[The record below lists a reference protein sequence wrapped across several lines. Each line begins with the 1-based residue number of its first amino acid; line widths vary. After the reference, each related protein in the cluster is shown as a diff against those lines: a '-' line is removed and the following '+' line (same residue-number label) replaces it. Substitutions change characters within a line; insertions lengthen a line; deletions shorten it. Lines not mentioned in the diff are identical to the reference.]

1 MERLDSCARTGNPA
15 RNARMA
21 ALALARGMRRE
32 GVKQATPKPGASQV
46 QATCKP
52 GDWEVLSY
60 SLGISFVFS
69 SYSLRVLPFSLWQG
83 LGRCQ
88 GQDASATSLPK
99 AIAGNKP
106 AAFRPCNSPRS
117 RVKRAR

>member
-1 MERLDSCARTGNPA
+1 
-15 RNARMA
+15 MA

-69 SYSLRVLPFSLWQG
+69 SYSLRILFVFFPSLC
-83 LGRCQ
+83 GR
-88 GQDASATSLPK
+88 DLD
-99 AIAGNKP
+99 
-106 AAFRPCNSPRS
+106 
-117 RVKRAR
+117 RARAKTPVPLPCPKPLRGISRLLFVRAIRHGRG